1 MQHKYTYTELPPFQ
15 VEVANEG
22 LYGPT
27 RNVKILVVTITGNDN
42 PQTK

>member
-15 VEVANEG
+15 VEMANEG

-27 RNVKILVVTITGNDN
+27 MALLEM
-42 PQTK
+42 